1 MVVKTELCAFSE
13 YRVYPGHGQR
23 FIRRDGQ
30 PVTLSTSKCKGLLNN
45 RKKPAKLMWTQAWR
59 RLHKKG
65 KDEGVIRK
73 KARRIV
79 KVARAIVGASL
90 DDIQKKRA
98 AAAKAQK
105 VSSAEAAAL
114 KEVKDRQKTAKAPVT
129 KSPHGHMA
137 SVPKHQKSATFNARG
152 GSKR

>member
-1 MVVKTELCAFSE
+1 
-13 YRVYPGHGQR
+13 
-23 FIRRDGQ
+23 
-30 PVTLSTSKCKGLLNN
+30 
-45 RKKPAKLMWTQAWR
+45 MWTQAWR

-105 VSSAEAAAL
+105 VTTAEAAAL
-114 KEVKDRQKTAKAPVT
+114 KEVKDRQKAGAKAPVT

-137 SVPKHQKSATFNARG
+137 NVPKHQKSATFNARG

>member
-1 MVVKTELCAFSE
+1 
-13 YRVYPGHGQR
+13 
-23 FIRRDGQ
+23 
-30 PVTLSTSKCKGLLNN
+30 
-45 RKKPAKLMWTQAWR
+45 MWTQAWR
-59 RLHKKG
+59 RLNKKG

-90 DDIQKKRA
+90 DEIKNKRA

-105 VSSAEAAAL
+105 VSAAEAAAL
-114 KEVKDRQKTAKAPVT
+114 KEVKDRQKAGAKTATT

-137 SVPKHQKSATFNARG
+137 ANVPKHQKSATFNARG